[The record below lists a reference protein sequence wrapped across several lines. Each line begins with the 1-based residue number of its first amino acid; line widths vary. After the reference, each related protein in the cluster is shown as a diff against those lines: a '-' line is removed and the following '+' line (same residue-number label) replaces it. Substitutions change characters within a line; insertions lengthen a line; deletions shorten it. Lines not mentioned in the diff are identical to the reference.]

1 MIYNVTWCG
10 MTQNPKQKTKK
21 SPMKIIPLLALLIA
35 AGCILASGCVAQT
48 KKETVNGTASPTS
61 TFAPFINT
69 TTGPNSNMT
78 NVTNATNVTKMKGPL
93 RVSISGYPADLP
105 LKIDND
111 TVGIVSREKPLDLML
126 DEGFHSVIVC
136 VGKICEQENVTIF
149 FAKKTY
155 VDFGERLRRDVEF
168 PEPTA
173 RIVEFYRSGDAV
185 FVSVEFINPSLKDLI
200 MSAEVSCGYSYIDD
214 RTDIKMGDSVH
225 GKVTEYVDAGDRV
238 TSTVDLYFASGHS
251 YSYDPP
257 TIIDMTFK

>member
-1 MIYNVTWCG
+1 MVYNVTRCG
-10 MTQNPKQKTKK
+10 MTQNPKQKTKQR
-21 SPMKIIPLLALLIA
+21 PMKIIPLLALLIA

-48 KKETVNGTASPTS
+48 KKDTVNGTTTPTS
-61 TFAPFINT
+61 TFAPFTNT
-69 TTGPNSNMT
+69 TTVPNSNMT
-78 NVTNATNVTKMKGPL
+78 NVTNATNVTKLKGPL

-105 LKIDND
+105 LIIDNV
-111 TVGIVSREKPLDLML
+111 TVGIVSREKPLDLMI
-126 DEGFHSVIVC
+126 DEGVHNVTVC

-173 RIVEFYRSGDAV
+173 RIVEYFKYGDGIAV
-185 FVSVEFINPSLKDLI
+185 NIEFINPLTKDLA

-214 RTDIKMGDSVH
+214 RTNIKMGDSVR
-225 GKVTEYVDAGDRV
+225 GKVSEWVAAGDRLTTRV
-238 TSTVDLYFASGHS
+238 ELYFASGHS